1 MVLGLCLPPTGTD
14 FRRGEPPE
22 TGPKGSFLNR
32 LYARRVQVSTKRGKA
47 VEKQFANGGKA
58 RGFCEN
64 DNRKRGQVLSSA
76 AADTGAAEPV

>member
-1 MVLGLCLPPTGTD
+1 MGLCLPPTGTD
-14 FRRGEPPE
+14 FHRGEPPE
-22 TGPKGSFLNR
+22 TSPKGSFLNR